1 MSLVRLRTAVLLVA
15 AGLGLSACGYDRY
28 GYGYGGLSVGYGS
41 AGYCDPYWDDCYY
54 GRGGGYD
61 PWYGWYGDYY
71 YPGFGIYVYDRY
83 RRPHRWNDDHRR
95 YWEGRRSRYGG
106 RDWNDR
112 RWERWDGWDRS
123 GRGDWRTGGR
133 GDGRSD
139 WRDRSSRRDWNEN
152 QGLRRQSVRTE
163 PVTQTETRVRTEGT
177 RVRSEGARSRGE
189 WRGRSGGTR
198 SRGEW
203 RGRRGGN

>member
-1 MSLVRLRTAVLLVA
+1 MSIVRLRTAVLLLA

-41 AGYCDPYWDDCYY
+41 GYCDPYWDDCYY
-54 GRGGGYD
+54 GRGYD

-112 RWERWDGWDRS
+112 RWERWDGWDRWDRS
-123 GRGDWRTGGR
+123 RGGDWRR
-133 GDGRSD
+133 DG
-139 WRDRSSRRDWNEN
+139 RDRSSRRDWNET
-152 QGLRRQSVRTE
+152 QGLRQQRVRTE
-163 PVTQTETRVRTEGT
+163 PGVHTETRVRTEGT
-177 RVRSEGARSRGE
+177 RARGERSRGE
-189 WRGRSGGTR
+189 WRGRGTR
-198 SRGEW
+198 SRGDW
-203 RGRRGGN
+203 RGRRD